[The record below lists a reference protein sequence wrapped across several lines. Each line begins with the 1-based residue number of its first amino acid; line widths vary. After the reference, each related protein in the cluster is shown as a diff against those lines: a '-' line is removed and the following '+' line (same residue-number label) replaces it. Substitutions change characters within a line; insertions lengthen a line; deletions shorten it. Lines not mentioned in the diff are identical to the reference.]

1 MTSRRILCLSF
12 SPIHTDARVLRQLT
26 VLGRYGEV
34 TTLGYGPTP
43 SGATHHL
50 EVPASAS
57 SLPQTPVG
65 VLKLAL
71 RRHARLE
78 LTAPGERAALR
89 LLAGSAPYDLVVAN
103 DARALP
109 LAHAIA
115 GTAPVWA
122 DLHEWAPDENT
133 TSIPWRLLV
142 KPYMDALC
150 RRYLP
155 RVAATTTVGRAIAD
169 LYRERYGVSPVV
181 VRNAGPRRD
190 LAPSPSDGDRIR
202 LVHSGVAVRERNIEA
217 LIDATAALD
226 ERFTLDLYLM
236 GEGRYVDGLR
246 ARAAATP
253 RVTVHPPVRPDEIPS
268 TLNRYDLGVY
278 LLPLRTLNHR
288 LMLPNKFF
296 DFVQAR
302 IGIVMSPA
310 EETARLIAEHGLG
323 PLLPDTRVDTLV
335 AALRALGTGDVE
347 TFKRNADVA
356 AEKLNSDEDV
366 AAMSGLVERLTAA
379 PTPRS

>member
-1 MTSRRILCLSF
+1 MTTRILCMSF
-12 SPIHTDARVLRQLT
+12 SPIHTDARVLRQLA
-26 VLGRYGEV
+26 VLARYGEV
-34 TTLGYGPTP
+34 TTLGYGPAPT
-43 SGATHHL
+43 GATYHL
-50 EVPASAS
+50 ELSASAA

-65 VLKLAL
+65 VVRLGL
-71 RRHARLE
+71 RRHAALE

-89 LLAGSAPYDLVVAN
+89 LLAGSKPYDLVVAN

-109 LAHAIA
+109 LAHTVA
-115 GTAPVWA
+115 GTAPIWA

-133 TSIPWRLLV
+133 TNIPWRILV

-155 RVAATTTVGRAIAD
+155 HVAAVSTVGRAIAE
-169 LYRERYGVSPVV
+169 LYRERYGVDPVL
-181 VRNAGPRRD
+181 VRNAGPKRQ
-190 LAPSPSDGDRIR
+190 LVPTPLDGDRIR

-236 GEGRYVDGLR
+236 GEDRYADGLR

-310 EETARLIAEHGLG
+310 EETARLIADHGLG
-323 PLLPDTRVDTLV
+323 PALPDTRLETLV
-335 AALRALGTGDVE
+335 TTLRDLRAEDVE
-347 TFKRNADVA
+347 EYKRNAHIA
-356 AEKLNSDEDV
+356 APNLSSEEDV
-366 AAMSGLVERLTAA
+366 AAMSRLVERLIA
-379 PTPRS
+379 PPSQRS